1 MNSYNQK
8 RGDIL
13 NYEEKLQSIEN
24 VCNNKARLQKLDL
37 EQKLKDKIGKSIQ
50 EEMDKYRSKQEARKK
65 NTLYK
70 MEKQYNT
77 NLWQLENEYKQK
89 YIELRTSINNRLREE
104 LKIELQNYAKSEQ
117 YLNYLRKNINNALN
131 SIEDK
136 QNIIIYLTSQDRQ
149 RLSQEFTNI
158 EVMDDKYIG
167 GCIVKGDS
175 QIINNTIL
183 ENLEEKID
191 EYKNYI

>member
-50 EEMDKYRSKQEARKK
+50 EEMDKYRSKQEDRKK

>member
-1 MNSYNQK
+1 M
-8 RGDIL
+8 

-50 EEMDKYRSKQEARKK
+50 EEMDKYRNKQEIRKK
-65 NTLYK
+65 NTLSK
-70 MEKQYNT
+70 MEKEYNT
-77 NLWQLENEYKQK
+77 NLWELDNEYKQK
-89 YIELRTSINNRLREE
+89 YINLRIDISNRLMKE
-104 LKIELQNYAKSEQ
+104 LKTEMQSYTQTEE

>member
-50 EEMDKYRSKQEARKK
+50 EEMDKYRNKQEIRKK
-65 NTLYK
+65 NTLSK
-70 MEKQYNT
+70 MEKEYNT
-77 NLWQLENEYKQK
+77 NLWKLDNEYKQK
-89 YIELRTSINNRLREE
+89 YINLRIDISNRLMKE
-104 LKIELQNYAKSEQ
+104 LKTEMQSYTQTEE

-136 QNIIIYLTSQDRQ
+136 QNIIIYLTSQDKQ
-149 RLSQEFTNI
+149 RLSQEYTNI
-158 EVMDDKYIG
+158 EIMEDKYIG